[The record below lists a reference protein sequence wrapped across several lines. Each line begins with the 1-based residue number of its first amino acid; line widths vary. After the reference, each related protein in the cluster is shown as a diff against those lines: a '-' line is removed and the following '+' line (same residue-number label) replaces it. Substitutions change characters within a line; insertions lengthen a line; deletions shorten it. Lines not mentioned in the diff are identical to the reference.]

1 MEFLHLLQG
10 IRTPVLD
17 EIFALI
23 TLFGEETI
31 FIAVGLLFFWC
42 IDKLAGY
49 YLLLIGVGGTVVNQF
64 LKMTFRIPR
73 PWVLDETFTIVE
85 EAREAATGYS
95 FPSGHTQTS
104 VGIFGGIARWTS
116 HPLVRTAC
124 LALCVLVPFS
134 RMYLG
139 VHTPMDVGVSLVLA
153 VVLVLGFYPLVFR
166 SQNTQ
171 KTVRCLLWILT
182 GLAVLN
188 LLYMTLFPFPA
199 DVDVTHLT
207 HAAENAAKMLGCA
220 AGLCA
225 VFDIERKHI
234 RFDPKAA
241 VWWAQALKLA
251 LGLVLLLGIKSG
263 LKIPLEAVLDESLL
277 ADGIRYFCI
286 AVFAG
291 AVWPM
296 TFGWFG
302 KLGKKS

>member
-10 IRTPVLD
+10 IRTPLLD
-17 EIFALI
+17 ELFAFI

-49 YLLLIGVGGTVVNQF
+49 YLLLIGVGGTVANQF

-73 PWVLDETFTIVE
+73 PWVLDESFTIVE

-104 VGIFGGIARWTS
+104 VGIFGGIARWAK
-116 HPLVRTAC
+116 HPAVRAVC
-124 LALCVLVPFS
+124 LALCLLVPFS

-139 VHTPMDVGVSLVLA
+139 VHTPLDVGVSMVLA
-153 VVLVLGFYPLVFR
+153 AVLVLGFYPPVFR
-166 SQNTQ
+166 SKNTE
-171 KTVRCLLWILT
+171 KTVRTLLLVLT
-182 GLAVLN
+182 GLAAGN
-188 LLYMTLFPFPA
+188 LVYMLAFPFPA
-199 DVDVTHLT
+199 DVDPVHLA

-220 AGLCA
+220 AGLCVVYEA
-225 VFDIERKHI
+225 ERKYI

-241 VWWAQALKLA
+241 VWWAQLLKLA
-251 LGLVLLLGIKSG
+251 LGLALLLGIKSG
-263 LKIPLEAVLDESLL
+263 LKIPLEAVLGEGHL

-291 AVWPM
+291 AVWPL

-302 KLGKKS
+302 KLGKKR